1 MNICSC
7 CSRKNR
13 IHIIESFLN
22 SDLVPHSKPSDA
34 KFRFKFLLQ
43 WSQKLLVITIYLYLP
58 ICTTLRM
65 KHHVHAMFNK
75 THSVRFI
82 LVSSCNNDDAQ
93 ICNGKNW
100 MKDSNAQ
107 IQLCNKQGVL
117 QYNIMFFILSLTLI
131 FEEHKHLIAMF

>member
-22 SDLVPHSKPSDA
+22 IVTLFPKANRVMQIRDFNSYFAITEAACNYVLSLH
-34 KFRFKFLLQ
+34 LQ
-43 WSQKLLVITIYLYLP
+43 LY
-58 ICTTLRM
+58 IRM
-65 KHHVHAMFNK
+65 KHHVHTMYNK
-75 THSVRFI
+75 IHSVRFI

-117 QYNIMFFILSLTLI
+117 QYNIMLFILSLTLI
-131 FEEHKHLIAMF
+131 FEEHLIAMF

>member
-1 MNICSC
+1 MNICSW

-13 IHIIESFLN
+13 IYIIESFLN
-22 SDLVPHSKPSDA
+22 IVTLFPKANRVMQIWDFNSYFTITQTL
-34 KFRFKFLLQ
+34 F
-43 WSQKLLVITIYLYLP
+43 VITFLSLP
-58 ICTTLRM
+58 LHLHIRM

-100 MKDSNAQ
+100 MKELNAQ
-107 IQLCNKQGVL
+107 IQLCNKQGFL
-117 QYNIMFFILSLTLI
+117 HYNTMFWINSLLLI
-131 FEEHKHLIAMF
+131 FEFRHLNLY